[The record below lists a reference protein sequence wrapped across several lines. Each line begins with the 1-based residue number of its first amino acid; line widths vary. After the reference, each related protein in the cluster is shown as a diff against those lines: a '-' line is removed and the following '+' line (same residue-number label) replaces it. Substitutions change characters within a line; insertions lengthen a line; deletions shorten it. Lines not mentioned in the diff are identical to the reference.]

1 MNTKRLIIALPIS
14 PKGTINK
21 LKNEDIDQIEAI
33 TSPQNRSFVSIEQYY
48 QHFDQ
53 ITDKQIID
61 IIQRNS
67 E

>member
-1 MNTKRLIIALPIS
+1 MNPKRLIIALPIS